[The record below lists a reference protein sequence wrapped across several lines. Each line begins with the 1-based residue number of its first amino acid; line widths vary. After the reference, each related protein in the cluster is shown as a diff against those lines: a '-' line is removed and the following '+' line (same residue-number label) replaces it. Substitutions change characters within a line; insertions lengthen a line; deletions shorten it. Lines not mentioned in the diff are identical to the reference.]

1 MQYDICFIFMG
12 RVLVEA
18 EEEEELCVEVL
29 SLREPQQQ
37 AGGEPLLIIGYKL

>member
-12 RVLVEA
+12 RVLFDA
-18 EEEEELCVEVL
+18 EEEEQFWVEVL